1 MKYIKIT
8 NVLILFLLV
17 FQFTNLKAEVVSPTF
32 KSSKSLVG
40 VVNDPSDVDF
50 SPDGT
55 KIFISGFSGL
65 NIKQFTVT
73 TPFDITTIDTS
84 SVVTLNLNSGDDNIS
99 THMQGFAFNDDGTK
113 IYSIAN
119 INSSKGMSIHTLT
132 TPYDLSTASQDTD
145 DGINWDTY
153 LDPLGGGARITQ
165 RDIEFNNDGTK
176 MYLIHAWL
184 NETMIEYNLSTP
196 FVPSSASL
204 GTVLDLNDINQDV
217 IQDFEFD
224 DDGTR
229 MYLQESGAAVD
240 THKIYVYKLSTPFA
254 ISSAK
259 YVGRLLNFFKA
270 DGTGQALPLGL
281 DFSADGMK
289 LYQVAYSH
297 NGDTDPPDFIY
308 QYDLKCPYG
317 IVICEEDT
325 LTNTGAQVEF
335 AKHVIQ
341 QNTSTVFKRFE
352 WLRRNEG
359 KNNLNNLTASIKL
372 DNPLLNYWIKK
383 LPTKIE
389 SINGAVKNGRSITIG
404 HENKNSNNLDNFT
417 TVIKSDN
424 PLLNSWMN
432 KLPEKITAHKASLSS
447 KKIKKDKNS
456 NWSYWSHGDIS
467 FGRKGDTAT
476 SKPKE
481 VRVSGL
487 MFGADKKL
495 NNNKF
500 VGGAI
505 RLGKGEIESIT
516 PNGIKL
522 DTEALSFNLYG
533 TLPVNNNSNLNA
545 LLGFSFLRLDQLT
558 SLDKISG
565 ERNGK
570 QVFTAINMQSKDGY
584 GNYNLRPTGTF
595 EFGVTQFSEYTDFG
609 TSTNSQDSYDSLT
622 FKTGNI
628 AAGFKFDNFIDI
640 NNGRLSRNG
649 GLEYVQ
655 DLTSNIDYNFKNN
668 SDNAST
674 TKTVETH
681 SIHNIK
687 GNFGFEI
694 LYESG
699 YTFALNYERF
709 QGLDYSSHQD
719 SIFIKFGHIRE
730 EDSDFALNYKPLENN
745 QMELS
750 YVKDVNGFDVK
761 VSSNYS
767 LMNEIPDY
775 GANIEVSSVF

>member
-1 MKYIKIT
+1 MKYTKIT
-8 NVLILFLLV
+8 YVLILFLLA
-17 FQFTNLKAEVVSPTF
+17 FQFTNLKAEVVKPTF
-32 KSSKSLVG
+32 VQSFSLVG
-40 VVNDPSDVDF
+40 EVRDPSDVDL

-55 KIFISGFSGL
+55 KIFFSEFRSGTTGTPQMRQYTL
-65 NIKQFTVT
+65 T
-73 TPFDITTIDTS
+73 TPFDISTLDLS
-84 SVVTLNLNSGDDNIS
+84 SNVGFDLNGGADATDGQ
-99 THMQGFAFNDDGTK
+99 QGFSFNNDGTK
-113 IYSIAN
+113 VFGVDTSRRMNA
-119 INSSKGMSIHTLT
+119 HTLA
-132 TPYDLSTASQDTD
+132 TPYDFSSVTRDAD
-145 DGINWDTY
+145 DGISWKNY
-153 LDPLGGGARITQ
+153 LSPTTAGGAIEM

-176 MYLIHAWL
+176 MFFVDAWSD
-184 NETMIEYNLSTP
+184 ESIITYNLSTP
-196 FVPSSASL
+196 YLPSSATL
-204 GTVLDLNDINQDV
+204 GPEFDLGDPNGRV

-229 MYLQESGAAVD
+229 MYIIESHTGVVA
-240 THKIYVYKLSTPFA
+240 TKFYVYKLSTPFDVSTA
-254 ISSAK
+254 TF
-259 YVGRLLNFFKA
+259 VGSTPNFFDA
-270 DGTGQALPLGL
+270 EGGNSTPLGL
-281 DFSADGMK
+281 GFSKDGMK
-289 LYQVAYSH
+289 LYQTTYTQTGTARNFVYE
-297 NGDTDPPDFIY
+297 
-308 QYDLKCPYG
+308 YDLSCPYG
-317 IVICEEDT
+317 IVICEVDT
-325 LTNTGAQVEF
+325 LTNVGAQVEF

-341 QNTSTVFKRFE
+341 QNTSTVFKRFD

-558 SLDKISG
+558 SLDKITG

-609 TSTNSQDSYDSLT
+609 TSSTNSKDTYDSLT

-628 AAGFKFDNFIDI
+628 AAGFKFDNLIDI
-640 NNGRLSRNG
+640 NDGRLSRNG
-649 GLEYVQ
+649 SLEYIK

-668 SDNAST
+668 SANVST

-730 EDSDFALNYKPLENN
+730 DESDFALNYKPLENN